1 MQMDGSVHLYCLALS
16 RFDHDGSDI
25 TPGQRNE
32 YKFHFRHF
40 KSRDGGNTWLDKGAV
55 LHPANIEDGND
66 AGNVWSGGVLP
77 LEDGRVL
84 FGFTGIADKST
95 DHPFVQSINIAI
107 GTSEGP
113 SVFAK
118 RAHSHPIR
126 DRQKI
131 IDAGYYLPPIDE
143 IGHVSGEADGP
154 ITAWRDPYFYKHDD
168 GNIYAFWSAKLGPS
182 RPAVAWAKISIDGD
196 NIVLELLPPIALPD
210 DQEYTQAEVPKIAKD
225 SVSGIYYML
234 ISACSRIDETQADEE
249 VFKQLRL
256 YKSRSLNGPWKRY
269 SATSNILSNMEN
281 LFGASFI
288 DSKFKGNEFRLIAPY
303 TERANSDL
311 ELTFAPPQTFKL

>member
-1 MQMDGSVHLYCLALS
+1 MQFGGGIHLYCLALS
-16 RFDHDGSDI
+16 RTDHDGSEI

-32 YKFHFRHF
+32 YQFHFRHF
-40 KSRDGGNTWLDKGAV
+40 ESRDDGNTWSDKGAV

-66 AGNVWSGGVLP
+66 AGNIWSGGVLP

-84 FGFTGIADKST
+84 FGFTGIADKSA

-107 GTSEGP
+107 GTPEGP
-113 SVFAK
+113 NIFAK

-131 IDAGYYLPPIDE
+131 IDAGYYLPSVEE
-143 IGHVSGEADGP
+143 IGHISGEADGP

-168 GNIYAFWSAKLGPS
+168 GDLYAFWSAKRGPRS
-182 RPAVAWAKISIDGD
+182 PAVAWAKVDINDDMS
-196 NIVLELLPPIALPD
+196 LELLPPIVLPD
-210 DQEYTQAEVPKIAKD
+210 DQEYTQAEVPKITKD
-225 SVSGIYYML
+225 MATDHYYML
-234 ISACSRIDETQADEE
+234 ISACSRLDETQADED

-256 YKSRSLNGPWKRY
+256 YKSKRLNGPWERY
-269 SATSNILSNMEN
+269 SPTSSILPNMEN

-288 DSKFKGNEFRLIAPY
+288 GTKFEDNEMLLIAPY
-303 TERANSDL
+303 TERANSDI
-311 ELTFAPPQTFKL
+311 ELTFAPLQTFKL